1 VICRDA
7 FCRRARAWICAY
19 MDTCMSRFVHMHG
32 HAALACGACSRTSCT
47 MEMQSGG
54 ATVRGVMCWRA
65 GFSRTRSLQVLR
77 DFEER
82 DGPLVL
88 LVSTRAGGVG
98 LSLTAASRVY
108 MMDLWWNAAVDQQ
121 VREG

>member
-1 VICRDA
+1 
-7 FCRRARAWICAY
+7 
-19 MDTCMSRFVHMHG
+19 
-32 HAALACGACSRTSCT
+32 